1 MVLTLYRDQPSSTSF
16 FQQFIK
22 DDVLA
27 RLTALDRRARKKG
40 LESLDPAR
48 SRLVSIGTE
57 VDADG
62 KVTKNGYGVLSLPW
76 RAREDGGWA
85 ARVGAELDEIKSR
98 IREAHGARLRFL
110 IWAGM
115 GGSAE
120 DKAMYIA
127 SGLLDKGPKV
137 YVLDSTDPAKLESIL
152 EDMVKRSK
160 TSLPE
165 ALKGTLVA
173 GMAMGM
179 TSYEPVVNL
188 EKIAALYEKH
198 GIDGRPNII
207 YMTLPG
213 SLLDQFAGGRGF
225 RRVELQLDGGNT
237 TAGRHSAP
245 LTRGSLYPLGLA
257 GVDLERWIEG
267 TFLDDDA
274 MYHAWQLASYLQ
286 AQSSLGRDKVTLLL
300 PKGLAGAGI
309 WTKQDFEE
317 SLGKSEEQGIKIV
330 VGEKIKLANYWPP
343 RDSRQDRVFLAL
355 LQRGGDGENKQKV
368 AALKRAG
375 YPVACVNV
383 PAGAQLSEYMQ
394 FIHHVVFGLGYLR
407 EMNFVTQPGVELYKS
422 ITNRIHGE
430 ASKAGGIRA
439 SKDWMKMTQAAA
451 TLKYRGGITLH
462 FPWTGP
468 GLVKTKNAAEAY
480 AQLLRHFAANSSI
493 GSGELT
499 FFGDTRYSP
508 RGRAVRKVLDRAA
521 ESVFRAGLKM
531 PADVYEGPAVNHSY
545 HEMIIGHGRC
555 FSTVLASLDTASI
568 PSIGYDAEYHLAQY
582 LATQMALAGR
592 GRPVVAILLDNLG
605 ESTLRALG
613 EFFQSATRYLK

>member
-1 MVLTLYRDQPSSTSF
+1 MVLTLYRDQPSSSTL

-27 RLTALDRRARKKG
+27 RLTALDRRVRKKG
-40 LESLDPAR
+40 LESLDPGR
-48 SRLVSIGTE
+48 GRLVPIGTE
-57 VDADG
+57 MDASG
-62 KVTKNGYGVLSLPW
+62 RVTKNGYGVLSLPW
-76 RAREDGGWA
+76 RARQDGDWA
-85 ARVGAELDEIKSR
+85 ERVNAELEEIKSR
-98 IREAHGARLRFL
+98 LRETHGTRLRFL

-127 SGLLDKGPKV
+127 SGLLNKGPKV
-137 YVLDSTDPAKLESIL
+137 YVLDSTDPAKLEHIL
-152 EDMVKRSK
+152 DDMTKRSK
-160 TSLPE
+160 LSLAE
-165 ALKGTLVA
+165 ALKSTLVV

-188 EKIAALYEKH
+188 EKIAALYDKQ
-198 GIDGRPNII
+198 GIDSRANII

-213 SLLDQFAGGRGF
+213 SLLDQFAGKRGY

-237 TAGRHSAP
+237 TAGRHSGP

-257 GVDLERWIEG
+257 AVDLGRWIEG

-274 MYHAWQLASYLQ
+274 VYSAWQLSSYLQ
-286 AQSSLGRDKVTLLL
+286 AQSSLGRDKVTMLL
-300 PKGLAGAGI
+300 PKSLAGAGI
-309 WTKQDFEE
+309 WTKQNFEE
-317 SLGKSEEQGIKIV
+317 SLGKSEETGIKIV
-330 VGEKIKLANYWPP
+330 AGEKIRLANYWPP
-343 RDSRQDRVFLAL
+343 RDARQDRVFLAL

-407 EMNFVTQPGVELYKS
+407 QMNFVTQPSVELYKS
-422 ITNRIHGE
+422 ITSRLHAE
-430 ASKAGGIRA
+430 ASQAGGIRA
-439 SKDWMKMTQAAA
+439 SREWAKMIQPAA

-462 FPWTGP
+462 FPWTEP
-468 GLVKTKNAAEAY
+468 GIVKTKNAAEAY
-480 AQLLRHFAANSSI
+480 AQLLRHFAGNSTI
-493 GSGELT
+493 ASGEVT

-508 RGRAVRKVLDRAA
+508 RGRAVLKALDRAA
-521 ESVFRAGLKM
+521 DSVFRAGLKM

-555 FSTVLASLDTASI
+555 FSTVLTSLDTASI
-568 PSIGYDAEYHLAQY
+568 PAIGYDAEYHLAQF

-592 GRPVVAILLDNLG
+592 GRPVAAILLDNLG
-605 ESTLRALG
+605 ETTLRALG
-613 EFFQSATRYLK
+613 EFFQSAARYLK